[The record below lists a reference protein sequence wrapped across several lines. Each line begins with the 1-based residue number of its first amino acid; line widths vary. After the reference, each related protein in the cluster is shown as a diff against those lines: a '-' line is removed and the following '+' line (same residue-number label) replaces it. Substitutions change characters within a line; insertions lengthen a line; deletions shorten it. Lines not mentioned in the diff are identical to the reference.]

1 MYTKS
6 NDYKLVGFCD
16 VDYGWDR
23 IKRNSTSGSCPFN
36 GDNLISS
43 VSKRKSTIALSI
55 AQSKYILVVSCN
67 TQLFRMKHELEYY
80 QLSENSIPILCD
92 NNAIIFLSKN
102 TILNFKGKHV
112 EIKHHFVRDYV

>member
-1 MYTKS
+1 
-6 NDYKLVGFCD
+6 
-16 VDYGWDR
+16 
-23 IKRNSTSGSCPFN
+23 
-36 GDNLISS
+36 
-43 VSKRKSTIALSI
+43 
-55 AQSKYILVVSCN
+55 
-67 TQLFRMKHELEYY
+67 MKHELEYY